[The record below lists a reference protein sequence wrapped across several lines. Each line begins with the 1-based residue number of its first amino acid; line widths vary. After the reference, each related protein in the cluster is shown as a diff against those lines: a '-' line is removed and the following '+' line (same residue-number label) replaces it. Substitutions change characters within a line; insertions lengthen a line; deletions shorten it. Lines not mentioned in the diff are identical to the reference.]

1 MAEKQEA
8 ATFWATYDCYG
19 TLVDWETGM
28 SQAIS
33 RVVPGNIDKLLEL
46 YYEVE
51 HEVEAERPFR
61 AYREVLA
68 ETLRRSAAQLNIPL
82 AAGDE
87 YILSETLASWPV
99 FPDVGPALT
108 ALKQQGWK
116 LAILSNVDKDLIAGT
131 LKNFP
136 VEIDLVVTA
145 QEVQSYKP
153 GLPHFLRFQGLT
165 GIEKS
170 HWVHVARSF
179 FHDIIPTHQLGIK
192 NVWINRDHS
201 PAPEPLA
208 TVILPDLTQL
218 PATLAELRAKA

>member
-1 MAEKQEA
+1 MSEKQEA

-19 TLVDWETGM
+19 TLVDWESGM
-28 SQAIS
+28 SQALS
-33 RVVPGNIDKLLEL
+33 RVVPGNINQLLEL

-61 AYREVLA
+61 SYREVLA
-68 ETLRRSAAQLNIPL
+68 ETLRRSAARLNIGL
-82 AAGDE
+82 APGAE
-87 YILSETLASWPV
+87 HILSDTLANWPV

-108 ALKQQGWK
+108 ELKQQGWK

-131 LKNFP
+131 LENMT
-136 VEIDLVVTA
+136 VEFDLVVTA

-153 GLPHFLRFQGLT
+153 GLPHFRRFQEIT

-179 FHDIIPTHQLGIK
+179 FHDITPAHQLGIK
-192 NVWINRDHS
+192 SVWINRDHS

-208 TVILPDLTQL
+208 TVTLPDLTQL
-218 PATLAELRAKA
+218 PATLAALKAK